1 MQVLTGILL
10 VLCQGG
16 PASAPAA
23 KAALSVEKED
33 PDFAQ
38 LDREDRL
45 MQALAER
52 ARRAYV
58 SVTAERGPQ
67 EIVFSGTLLDGQGHI
82 AVPASG
88 VHNATKIFARCD
100 GRTFA
105 ADVRFEDPTFPIAI
119 LRLRTNSIDAAPP
132 APAVA
137 EEGSL
142 AVGHRVTLVSNAN
155 DFDGTTQF
163 GRVSGLDRCVPL
175 FPSLRLVQTTIHATA
190 GSPGGVLTNGRG
202 EVVGVLLG
210 GAELNVL
217 RIGPVGIS
225 IQGPMAGDAR
235 GTEVR
240 PVQSSQN
247 PSSQNPAGQNPMQA
261 GDGVD
266 PNAQARLA
274 AIQAQAWAR
283 FNNRA
288 AREAGISLV
297 LPIAQLANILHNLDA
312 LRAPAP
318 AAPPDGTPYMGVF
331 LREGLDDALRAALE
345 LEPGVGLL
353 VDDIVE
359 ASPAKAAGIRRFD
372 VLVKLDGEPVRTNTQ
387 FRQRLVAAA
396 SRGAFDIDLLRGAKA
411 LRVRVD
417 LASVK

>member
-1 MQVLTGILL
+1 
-10 VLCQGG
+10 
-16 PASAPAA
+16 
-23 KAALSVEKED
+23 
-33 PDFAQ
+33 
-38 LDREDRL
+38 
-45 MQALAER
+45 
-52 ARRAYV
+52 
-58 SVTAERGPQ
+58 
-67 EIVFSGTLLDGQGHI
+67 
-82 AVPASG
+82 VPASG
-88 VHNATKIFARCD
+88 VHNATRIFARCD
-100 GRTFA
+100 GRTFS

-119 LRLRTNSIDAAPP
+119 LRLRTSALDAAPP

-155 DFDGTTQF
+155 DFEGTTQF
-163 GRVSGLDRCVPL
+163 GRVSGLDRSVSL
-175 FPSLRLVQTTIHATA
+175 FPALKLVQTTINATA
-190 GSPGGVLTNGRG
+190 GAPGGVLTNARG

-210 GAELNVL
+210 GAELNAL

-235 GTEVR
+235 GTDVR

-247 PSSQNPAGQNPMQA
+247 PPIQNPSSQTPIQT
-261 GDGVD
+261 GDAVD
-266 PNAQARLA
+266 PNSQLRLT
-274 AIQAQAWAR
+274 QMQTQAWAR
-283 FNNRA
+283 FNSRA

-312 LRAPAP
+312 LRAPTPP

-331 LREGLDDALRAALE
+331 LREGLDEALRAALE

-372 VLVKLDGEPVRTNTQ
+372 VLVKLDGEPVRTNAQ
-387 FRQRLVAAA
+387 FRLRLVAAA